1 MGTETLQSRSVI
13 GRFYKTLEQD
23 IGGSW
28 ISLISNEFNSDQA
41 SETYPWLGQVPA
53 MREWIGGRQAKGFTE
68 NGITIINRH
77 YEATLEILVR
87 DMRRDKTGQINARVD
102 EFAQRANSHWASLL
116 STLLINGE
124 STACYDGQYFFDTDH
139 SEGDSGTQSN
149 DLSIDISA
157 LPTTVHGSTTVPSVG
172 EMQQVILQAV
182 QAIYGFKDDRGE
194 PMNENASRFVVM
206 TPIPLMN
213 IALSAVTLP
222 FVDQGNSNVIPGAG
236 KFSISV
242 EPNARLTWTDKIA
255 VFRADGAIKPLIRQQ
270 ETPVSLKVQA
280 EGSQQEFTYDSHLYG
295 IDTWRNVGYGL
306 WQAAC
311 LATMT

>member
-1 MGTETLQSRSVI
+1 MGAETLSSRAVI

-23 IGGSW
+23 IGRSW
-28 ISLISNEFNSDQA
+28 IGGVSNEFNSDQA

-68 NGITIINRH
+68 NGITIVNKH

-87 DMRRDKTGQINARVD
+87 EMRRDKTGQLNARVD

-116 STLLINGE
+116 STLIINGE

-157 LPTTVHGSTTVPSVG
+157 LATSAHGSTTAPSPG

-194 PMNENASRFVVM
+194 PFNENASSFLIM
-206 TPIPLMN
+206 TPISLMN
-213 IALSAVTLP
+213 VALAAVALP
-222 FVDQGNSNVIPGAG
+222 MIDNGNSNVIPSADF
-236 KFSISV
+236 KLAV
-242 EPNARLTWTDKIA
+242 VPNARLTWTDKIA
-255 VFRADGAIKPLIRQQ
+255 VFRTDGYIKPFIRQQ
-270 ETPVSLKVQA
+270 ETPVSLKVMA
-280 EGSQQEFTYDSHLYG
+280 EGSQVEFERDAHQYG

-306 WQAAC
+306 WAHAC

>member
-1 MGTETLQSRSVI
+1 MGAETLSSRAVI

-23 IGGSW
+23 IGASW

-68 NGITIINRH
+68 NGITIVNKH
-77 YEATLEILVR
+77 YEATLEILKR
-87 DMRRDKTGQINARVD
+87 EMRRDKTGQIMARVD
-102 EFAQRANSHWASLL
+102 EFAQRANAHWASLL
-116 STLLINGE
+116 STLIINGE

-139 SEGDSGTQSN
+139 AEADSGTQSN
-149 DLSIDISA
+149 DISVDISA
-157 LPTTVHGSTTVPSVG
+157 LATAAHGSTTAPSVG

-194 PMNENASRFVVM
+194 PMNENASSFLVM
-206 TPIPLMN
+206 VPVSLMN
-213 IALSAVTLP
+213 VALSAVSLP
-222 FVDQGNSNVIPGAG
+222 MVDNGNSNLIPSAD
-236 KFSISV
+236 FRV
-242 EPNARLTWTDKIA
+242 RVVPNARLTWTDKLAI
-255 VFRADGAIKPLIRQQ
+255 FRADGGIKPLIRQQ
-270 ETPVSLKVQA
+270 ETPVDLKVKA
-280 EGSQQEFTYDSHLYG
+280 EGSEFEFDYDAHQYG

-306 WQAAC
+306 WQHAC